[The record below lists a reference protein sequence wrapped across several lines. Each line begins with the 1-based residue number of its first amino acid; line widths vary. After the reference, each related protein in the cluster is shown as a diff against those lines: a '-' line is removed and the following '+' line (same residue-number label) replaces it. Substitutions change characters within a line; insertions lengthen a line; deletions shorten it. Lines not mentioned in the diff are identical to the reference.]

1 MSGRLPSC
9 TAAEVARALEHA
21 GFVAVHQKGSHRY
34 FADRITG
41 EVLTTVPMHP
51 GDIARSLLNTRTGVS
66 RELGHKSSSA
76 SPTLPSGFRPNAD
89 TSRPIANGR
98 QAPIA

>member
-21 GFVAVHQKGSHRY
+21 GFVAVHHKGSHRY
-34 FADRITG
+34 FADPISG

-51 GDIARSLLNTRTGVS
+51 GDIARSLLKMIIKDLDLT
-66 RELGHKSSSA
+66 EEE
-76 SPTLPSGFRPNAD
+76 FR
-89 TSRPIANGR
+89 RLL
-98 QAPIA
+98 